1 MIFYLIMNR
10 YKFIDNIFFRS
21 VSIITACLVLSL
33 LVSGCATV
41 NSREDHWFG
50 RDKLYHFSAAAA
62 IGAGIS
68 AMTEDRGKSACTAP
82 VLGITAALAAGTG
95 KELYDRNIK
104 KTYWSW
110 KDMFWNLLGGTVGSL
125 AVSRCE

>member
-1 MIFYLIMNR
+1 MINYI
-10 YKFIDNIFFRS
+10 IFRS
-21 VSIITACLVLSL
+21 VTIIIACLVLSL
-33 LVSGCATV
+33 LVSGCAVV

-50 RDKLYHFSAAAA
+50 RDKFYHFSIAAA
-62 IGAGIS
+62 IGAGVSS
-68 AMTEDRGKSACTAP
+68 AVNKNGTSNCKAP
-82 VLGITAALAAGTG
+82 VMGVSAAIGLGMA

-110 KDMFWNLLGGTVGSL
+110 KDMFWNLFGGTAGSL

>member
-1 MIFYLIMNR
+1 MDR
-10 YKFIDNIFFRS
+10 YKCINYIVFRS
-21 VSIITACLVLSL
+21 VTIIIACLVLSL
-33 LVSGCATV
+33 LISGCAAV
-41 NSREDHWFG
+41 NSREDDWFG

-68 AMTEDRGKSACTAP
+68 AMTEDRDKSDCMAP
-82 VLGITAALAAGTG
+82 VIGITAALTAGTG

-104 KTYWSW
+104 KTHWSW
-110 KDMFWNLLGGTVGSL
+110 KDMFWNLLGGTAGSL